1 MAYYKW
7 KVGTINIRTGN
18 DDEKIERVVSEI
30 DRANLAICGLQE
42 VRRLN
47 TGSASIK
54 TKTNNKYEFYWSGRV
69 KKRQHGVGFAIKVHH
84 DIEIIEITPVS
95 SRSIIA
101 DVIVRGCS
109 L

>member
-1 MAYYKW
+1 MAYYNW

-47 TGSASIK
+47 T
-54 TKTNNKYEFYWSGRV
+54 
-69 KKRQHGVGFAIKVHH
+69 
-84 DIEIIEITPVS
+84 
-95 SRSIIA
+95 
-101 DVIVRGCS
+101 
-109 L
+109 